1 MANCGCNSNLNQSC
15 YQCAQTTQLSSC
27 DGCQVSV
34 NTDCVIFNQ
43 ERLSFEPLSNK
54 DNSARTLTSIL
65 RNIEAT
71 NLDKESKI
79 ITASY
84 TILAEDVDKLL
95 LLKATFDDVSGGE
108 LALTLKL
115 PIDIAFA
122 NKTLIFK
129 NISGVGLGGRT
140 AGWAFD
146 AAIQYQ
152 WSPSVLTSTVFNT
165 LDDANKC
172 LRLTFVKVD
181 SVNYQWLVI

>member
-1 MANCGCNSNLNQSC
+1 MCGCNSNIGQSC
-15 YQCAQTTQLSSC
+15 YQCAQTVQLSSC
-27 DGCQVSV
+27 DGCQHTL

-43 ERLSFEPLSNK
+43 ERLSFEPQSVK
-54 DNSARTLTSIL
+54 DNSARTLTTIL
-65 RNIEAT
+65 RNIEDT

-79 ITASY
+79 ITDAY
-84 TILAEDVDKLL
+84 TILASDVDKIL

-108 LALTLKL
+108 LSIPLTL

-122 NKTLIFK
+122 NKILTFK
-129 NISGVGLGGRT
+129 NISGVGVGGRT
-140 AGWAFD
+140 AGWNFD
-146 AAIQYQ
+146 IAIQYQ
-152 WSPSVLTSTVFNT
+152 WSPSVLTATAYNT